1 MVSKFYLQDPSTK
14 DTEKEHCFSF
24 LLPSKKK
31 VFGNSNTHQSYGQ
44 VCDVIYCHF
53 L

>member
-14 DTEKEHCFSF
+14 DIGKEHRFSF
-24 LLPSKKK
+24 LLPSAKI
-31 VFGNSNTHQSYGQ
+31 VFGNSNTHQSNGQ
-44 VCDVIYCHF
+44 VCDVIYCQF